1 MERLYQDVNSNGK
14 NFEDEQNFTPST
26 ANIRSAYYRA
36 QQLTQEDEHQQQLLL
51 LSASSGGAGAPA
63 GERGAATTVRID
75 AAAVDHGA
83 VPEDSNI
90 LFLSNSA
97 GLQTRPYYST
107 SSMLPITDDGGSK
120 RRQIPTIGT
129 KRHHN
134 ATASSMNT
142 TSSPSQHLRQ
152 LEHLDHPVDEEDCRN
167 VNPTMYPV
175 ADKRRDSYN
184 TTFRRSGIKA
194 DEWHHNN
201 KSSDY
206 KGFGGMSTASGMSFT
221 NSSVG
226 GAASGFSVQSSNFT
240 NNAGPRPGPRGNK
253 HGQDNM
259 GYSLPSFSP
268 SGHHVNPLPGVTM
281 IPFPSFSAGMTMG
294 TSGGMMTNSE
304 SASNGPAG
312 RSLQHFG
319 MHPSNSALN
328 NTIIP
333 SNNSTE
339 RIDVRGMQPQCGDQ
353 QLQDPW
359 SAVNRD
365 QHIMASN
372 LSNHQAVSH
381 SGDYLHQRTDAP
393 VLAMSTCYDT
403 QPAMLFAQQQANRQQ
418 HQQHQQQHHM
428 PNTNGDLVSNPAA
441 RLGIYGTAEY
451 QLLTDPCHA
460 DDNYFTQDVAN
471 PSTLSYYYQT
481 MQSQDNNN
489 NDGPNMPIG
498 KPPFQEFQQC
508 DTVGVPSHDDTAPD
522 QSEVEHFS
530 SRKILTLEVDG
541 DSVWLSH
548 FLCFLRKNCCE
559 VFIADK
565 KDVNERRTSKK
576 IKVNQVGIRCRFCA
590 HQPRSERAGRSS
602 CYPSSVARIYQSVTM
617 MIREHYPVCDEFP
630 ENVRKQYTNLKKCTK
645 KGERESKTYW
655 QRSAKHIGM
664 IDTPNGIYFAEHI
677 VDDELRNG
685 RENFARSNNA
695 SY

>member
-26 ANIRSAYYRA
+26 ATNIRSAYYRA

-63 GERGAATTVRID
+63 GERGAATTVRV
-75 AAAVDHGA
+75 ANAAAPAAVDHGA
-83 VPEDSNI
+83 APEDSNI

-97 GLQTRPYYST
+97 AAGLQTPYYST

-120 RRQIPTIGT
+120 RRQIPTIGS

-134 ATASSMNT
+134 ATAGSMNT
-142 TSSPSQHLRQ
+142 TSSPSLRLRQ
-152 LEHLDHPVDEEDCRN
+152 LEHHDHPVDEEDCRN
-167 VNPTMYPV
+167 VNPMYPV
-175 ADKRRDSYN
+175 ADKRRDSCN

-206 KGFGGMSTASGMSFT
+206 KGFGGGMSTASGMSFT

-240 NNAGPRPGPRGNK
+240 NNAGPRPGGPRNN

-259 GYSLPSFSP
+259 GYSLPPFSP
-268 SGHHVNPLPGVTM
+268 SGHHVNPSPGVSM

-312 RSLQHFG
+312 RNLQHFG

-328 NTIIP
+328 NTILP
-333 SNNSTE
+333 SNNHSTE
-339 RIDVRGMQPQCGDQ
+339 RIDVRMQQPQGGDQ
-353 QLQDPW
+353 QLQNPW

-381 SGDYLHQRTDAP
+381 SCDYLHQRTDAP
-393 VLAMSTCYDT
+393 VLAMSTCYDAQ
-403 QPAMLFAQQQANRQQ
+403 QPAMLFAQQQANR
-418 HQQHQQQHHM
+418 QQHQQQHHM

-441 RLGIYGTAEY
+441 RLGIYGRAEY

-460 DDNYFTQDVAN
+460 GDNYFTQGVATN

-489 NDGPNMPIG
+489 NDGPNMANG

-522 QSEVEHFS
+522 QSE
-530 SRKILTLEVDG
+530 
-541 DSVWLSH
+541 
-548 FLCFLRKNCCE
+548 
-559 VFIADK
+559 
-565 KDVNERRTSKK
+565 
-576 IKVNQVGIRCRFCA
+576 
-590 HQPRSERAGRSS
+590 
-602 CYPSSVARIYQSVTM
+602 
-617 MIREHYPVCDEFP
+617 
-630 ENVRKQYTNLKKCTK
+630 
-645 KGERESKTYW
+645 
-655 QRSAKHIGM
+655 
-664 IDTPNGIYFAEHI
+664 
-677 VDDELRNG
+677 
-685 RENFARSNNA
+685 
-695 SY
+695 

>member
-1 MERLYQDVNSNGK
+1 VG
-14 NFEDEQNFTPST
+14 P
-26 ANIRSAYYRA
+26 
-36 QQLTQEDEHQQQLLL
+36 
-51 LSASSGGAGAPA
+51 
-63 GERGAATTVRID
+63 GERGAATTFRVAD
-75 AAAVDHGA
+75 AAAAVDHGA
-83 VPEDSNI
+83 APEDSNI

-97 GLQTRPYYST
+97 GLQTPYYST
-107 SSMLPITDDGGSK
+107 SSMLPITDDGGSETLS
-120 RRQIPTIGT
+120 TIGS

-134 ATASSMNT
+134 ATAGSMNT
-142 TSSPSQHLRQ
+142 TSSPSLRLRQ

-167 VNPTMYPV
+167 SNPMYPV
-175 ADKRRDSYN
+175 ADKRRDSCN

-206 KGFGGMSTASGMSFT
+206 KGFGGGMSTASGMSFT

-259 GYSLPSFSP
+259 GYSLPPFSP
-268 SGHHVNPLPGVTM
+268 SGHYVNPPPGASM
-281 IPFPSFSAGMTMG
+281 IPFPSFSAGMAMG

-319 MHPSNSALN
+319 IHPSNSALN
-328 NTIIP
+328 TTILP
-333 SNNSTE
+333 SNNHSTE
-339 RIDVRGMQPQCGDQ
+339 RIDARMQPQCGDQ

-381 SGDYLHQRTDAP
+381 YDYLHQRTDAP
-393 VLAMSTCYDT
+393 VLAMSTCYDAQ
-403 QPAMLFAQQQANRQQ
+403 QPAMIFAQQQANRQQ
-418 HQQHQQQHHM
+418 HQQHQQHQQQYQYQQQQHM
-428 PNTNGDLVSNPAA
+428 PNTNGDVVSNPAGI
-441 RLGIYGTAEY
+441 LGIYGTATSDEY
-451 QLLTDPCHA
+451 SNQLLIDPCHP
-460 DDNYFTQDVAN
+460 DDNYFTQGVATN
-471 PSTLSYYYQT
+471 PSTLSYYQT

-498 KPPFQEFQQC
+498 KPPFPEFQQR
-508 DTVGVPSHDDTAPD
+508 DTVGVPSHDDDTAPD

-548 FLCFLRKNCCE
+548 FLCFLRRNCCE
-559 VFIADK
+559 VFIANK

-630 ENVRKQYTNLKKCTK
+630 EDVRKQYTNLKKST
-645 KGERESKTYW
+645 
-655 QRSAKHIGM
+655 Q
-664 IDTPNGIYFAEHI
+664 
-677 VDDELRNG
+677 L
-685 RENFARSNNA
+685 NNWVGSGYLETFLLA
-695 SY
+695 LFTRT